1 MRDLTFIRKYLYL
14 DTNLRRVTDRKKKN
28 LIIYQWPN
36 SQSRLIGQTEKL
48 LESHAALT
56 IGHKIIMELK
66 TAAAP

>member
-36 SQSRLIGQTEKL
+36 SQSRLIG
-48 LESHAALT
+48 
-56 IGHKIIMELK
+56 
-66 TAAAP
+66 